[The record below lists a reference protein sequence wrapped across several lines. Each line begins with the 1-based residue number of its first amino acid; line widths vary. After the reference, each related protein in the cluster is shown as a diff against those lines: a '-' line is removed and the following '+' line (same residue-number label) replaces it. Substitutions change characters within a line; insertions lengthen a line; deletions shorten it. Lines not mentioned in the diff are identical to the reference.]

1 MITGYQYLKHNN
13 MKAIEINGNIKTY
26 RRLPSTWEDE
36 KGLHLNFTKVADP
49 KEFGF
54 YDVVTPSHD
63 SQTQRLSAMF
73 FDAAK
78 EIFTHTVEDIDFN
91 AVTEIKDKN
100 DVVIET
106 KPVYDIEALKQ
117 SKIQAIKTETGKLL
131 QPTDWYVIRKADT
144 GVAIPDSVMYDRADI
159 RNKSNDFEAEV
170 TALTSYVEV
179 LKYTHTF
186 FPQDNLLG
194 EPITE

>member
-1 MITGYQYLKHNN
+1 

-91 AVTEIKDKN
+91 AVTEIKDEN

-106 KPVYDIEALKQ
+106 KPVYDTEALKQ

>member
-1 MITGYQYLKHNN
+1 

-26 RRLPSTWEDE
+26 RRLPSTWEDD

-49 KEFGF
+49 KAFGF
-54 YDVVTPSHD
+54 YDVVTPSYD

-91 AVTEIKDKN
+91 AVTEIKDEN

-106 KPVYDIEALKQ
+106 KPVYDIEALKK

-131 QPTDWYVIRKADT
+131 QPTDWYVTRLAERA
-144 GVAIPDSVMYDRADI
+144 VEIPQDVSNDRLDI
-159 RNKSNDFEAEV
+159 ITKSNTFEAEIN
-170 TALTSYVEV
+170 ALTSYVEV

>member
-1 MITGYQYLKHNN
+1 

-26 RRLPSTWEDE
+26 RRLPSTWEDD
-36 KGLHLNFTKVADP
+36 KGLHLNFTKVANP
-49 KEFGF
+49 KAFGF
-54 YDVVTPSHD
+54 YDVVTPSYD

-91 AVTEIKDKN
+91 AVTEIKDEEGN
-100 DVVIET
+100 VIET
-106 KPVYDIEALKQ
+106 KPVYDIEALKK
-117 SKIQAIKTETGKLL
+117 SKIQAVNTEAGKLL
-131 QPTDWYVIRKADT
+131 QATDWYVTRLAERA
-144 GVAIPDSVMYDRADI
+144 VEIPQDVSKDRLDI
-159 RNKSNDFEAEV
+159 VTKSNTFEAEITV
-170 TALTSYVEV
+170 LTSYVEV

-186 FPQDNLLG
+186 FPQEDLLG

>member
-1 MITGYQYLKHNN
+1 

-26 RRLPSTWEDE
+26 RRLPSTWEDD

-49 KEFGF
+49 KAFGF
-54 YDVVTPSHD
+54 YDVVTPSYD
-63 SQTQRLSAMF
+63 SHTQRLSAMF
-73 FDAAK
+73 FDADK

-91 AVTEIKDKN
+91 AVTEIKDEN

-106 KPVYDIEALKQ
+106 KSVYDIEALKK

-131 QPTDWYVIRKADT
+131 QPTDWYVTRLAERA
-144 GVAIPDSVMYDRADI
+144 VEIPQDVSNDRLDI
-159 RNKSNDFEAEV
+159 ITKSNTFEAEI

>member
-1 MITGYQYLKHNN
+1 
-13 MKAIEINGNIKTY
+13 MKAIQLNGNIKTF
-26 RRLPSTWEDE
+26 RRLPSTWEDD

-49 KEFGF
+49 KAFGF
-54 YDVVTPSHD
+54 YDVVTPSYD
-63 SQTQRLSAMF
+63 SHTQRLSAMF

-91 AVTEIKDKN
+91 AVTEIKDEN

-106 KPVYDIEALKQ
+106 KPVYDIEALKKL
-117 SKIQAIKTETGKLL
+117 KIQAVNTEAGKLL
-131 QPTDWYVIRKADT
+131 QATDWYVIRKADT
-144 GVAIPDSVMYDRADI
+144 TVAIPDDVAYERANI
-159 RNKSNDFEAEV
+159 RNKANDFEAEIN
-170 TALTSYVEV
+170 ALTSYVEV

>member
-1 MITGYQYLKHNN
+1 
-13 MKAIEINGNIKTY
+13 MKAIQLNGNIKTF
-26 RRLPSTWEDE
+26 RRLPSTWEDD

-49 KEFGF
+49 KAFGF

-78 EIFTHTVEDIDFN
+78 E
-91 AVTEIKDKN
+91 
-100 DVVIET
+100 
-106 KPVYDIEALKQ
+106 

-131 QPTDWYVIRKADT
+131 QPTDWYVTRLAERA
-144 GVAIPDSVMYDRADI
+144 VEIPQDVSKDRLDI
-159 RNKSNDFEAEV
+159 VTKSNTFEAEI

>member
-1 MITGYQYLKHNN
+1 
-13 MKAIEINGNIKTY
+13 MKAIQLNGNIKTF

-49 KEFGF
+49 KAFGF
-54 YDVVTPSHD
+54 YDVVTPSYD
-63 SQTQRLSAMF
+63 SQTQRLSAML

-78 EIFTHTVEDIDFN
+78 EIYTHTVEDIDFA
-91 AVTEIKDKN
+91 AVTEIKDEEGN
-100 DVVIET
+100 VIET
-106 KPVYDIEALKQ
+106 KPVYDTEALKQ
-117 SKIQAIKTETGKLL
+117 SKIQAIKLEARKILSS
-131 QPTDWYVIRKADT
+131 TDWYVWRLT
-144 GVAIPDSVMYDRADI
+144 ERAIEIPEDVSNDRLDI
-159 RNKSNDFEAEV
+159 LTKSNTFEDEII
-170 TALTSYVEV
+170 ALTSYVEV

>member
-1 MITGYQYLKHNN
+1 
-13 MKAIEINGNIKTY
+13 MKAIQLNGNIKTF

-36 KGLHLNFTKVADP
+36 KGLHLNFTKVANP
-49 KEFGF
+49 KAFGF

-78 EIFTHTVEDIDFN
+78 EIFTHTVEDIDFA
-91 AVTEIKDKN
+91 AVTEIKDEN

-106 KPVYDIEALKQ
+106 KPVYDIEALKK
-117 SKIQAIKTETGKLL
+117 SKIQAVNTEAGKLL
-131 QPTDWYVIRKADT
+131 QATDWYVIRKADT
-144 GVAIPDSVMYDRADI
+144 TVAIPDDVAYERADI
-159 RNKSNDFEAEV
+159 RNKANDFEAQI

-186 FPQDNLLG
+186 FPQENLLG